1 SWQPWGFD
9 ADVFNLCNSFRC
21 SHGQNFMT
29 TLRDEHV
36 VLNTNTDAT
45 ELWCDRVRDLL
56 RLLLLCSFELSCCS
70 HAQSISS
77 LPSLDFTIFAQII
90 CRRLP
95 FRSNIQPRL
104 DGQDHPRLKHAR
116 LTVDAIVTDI
126 VDVHAK
132 PVSRTV
138 HIELAVMVHRER
150 LLDTQREEVERH

>member
-1 SWQPWGFD
+1 QDFIPM
-9 ADVFNLCNSFRC
+9 L
-21 SHGQNFMT
+21 H
-29 TLRDEHV
+29 DEHV

-56 RLLLLCSFELSCCS
+56 RLLLLFSFELSCCS

-77 LPSLDFTIFAQII
+77 LPSLDFTIFAQRI
-90 CRRLP
+90 CRSFP
-95 FRSNIQPRL
+95 FRSNIQPRR

-126 VDVHAK
+126 VDVYAQ

-138 HIELAVMVHRER
+138 TRELAVMVHRER